1 MCFERLNSDTRGPR
15 VLSPPG
21 EHLFSS
27 FCPELTLQ
35 EQPRWIQLS
44 PNGFWAAAV
53 TFTAKWLCTNAPTWC
68 VSGFVSVFTLATQ
81 LDLNLGKF
89 ETSFFLF
96 MKKCASV
103 PNHLSS
109 VGGTAPKPPPPYP
122 VLVLNQT
129 CYVSNLTI
137 ILVFYY
143 YFLFFLICVG
153 NGPWRG
159 VRKSRGGEEI

>member
-53 TFTAKWLCTNAPTWC
+53 RFTAKWLCTNAPTWC

-81 LDLNLGKF
+81 LDLILESLKLV
-89 ETSFFLF
+89 SFCSWRSALLSPTILAVWGDGAKASPTLPSSSFKSNVLCEQLDHHFGVLLLF
-96 MKKCASV
+96 FIFF
-103 PNHLSS
+103 SS
-109 VGGTAPKPPPPYP
+109 V
-122 VLVLNQT
+122 
-129 CYVSNLTI
+129 
-137 ILVFYY
+137 
-143 YFLFFLICVG
+143 
-153 NGPWRG
+153 
-159 VRKSRGGEEI
+159 